1 LSDDDF
7 TQLSKKEEN
16 IIKTGKKDKFDK
28 KDIVF
33 EDNDLLVI
41 NKNSGINVHP

>member
-1 LSDDDF
+1 LSSP
-7 TQLSKKEEN
+7 QPYPE
-16 IIKTGKKDKFDK
+16 GKGVKINDKFDK
-28 KDIVF
+28 NDIVF